1 MYYAPPRAASGGV
14 DLLRRTILTLALL
27 TLFLTAGSAFAD
39 AGAELYPF
47 YDGQAY
53 RLMDSNGDMLSDLSC
68 DYISAIQLDDS
79 QKRFVAFMSDENGSR
94 AVLLDANGQPLT
106 DQDYESI
113 YYQDGALMTVK
124 NGLCGIIDENGD
136 ELLPVKYTS
145 IVPTGEGAF
154 FTSTDDPFDGIADE
168 IYLTYPDGKCRY
180 LGLSGGLYGAF
191 SEGLL
196 CTASRDGLYGYL
208 DTDGKWVIAPVYE
221 HAADFSGGLAEVMRG
236 GLYGLIDKQGNLVLP
251 IKYDFIASSASTGD
265 DARIIV
271 AIADGSAAIYD
282 RASMMPI
289 AMVSN
294 VQYAFLPTAGTAMLL
309 NGETI
314 RLYSL
319 AGHSVELDVGIN
331 DSVEVLSD
339 TQVFVSDPQTMTAS
353 IIDISGSGKPAV
365 EFTDTA
371 SAYPMFNGAEINAI
385 CVSRDDG
392 AHTLWGVYALDG
404 SEILPVEYDSIV
416 QTCDGVFSVKAGS
429 ECGLIRADGEWIFR
443 NDNTGG
449 SSEDNSDY
457 SDTVEAETDY

>member
-1 MYYAPPRAASGGV
+1 
-14 DLLRRTILTLALL
+14 
-27 TLFLTAGSAFAD
+27 
-39 AGAELYPF
+39 
-47 YDGQAY
+47 
-53 RLMDSNGDMLSDLSC
+53 
-68 DYISAIQLDDS
+68 
-79 QKRFVAFMSDENGSR
+79 
-94 AVLLDANGQPLT
+94 
-106 DQDYESI
+106 
-113 YYQDGALMTVK
+113 
-124 NGLCGIIDENGD
+124 
-136 ELLPVKYTS
+136 
-145 IVPTGEGAF
+145 
-154 FTSTDDPFDGIADE
+154 
-168 IYLTYPDGKCRY
+168 
-180 LGLSGGLYGAF
+180 
-191 SEGLL
+191 
-196 CTASRDGLYGYL
+196 
-208 DTDGKWVIAPVYE
+208 
-221 HAADFSGGLAEVMRG
+221 
-236 GLYGLIDKQGNLVLP
+236 
-251 IKYDFIASSASTGD
+251 
-265 DARIIV
+265 
-271 AIADGSAAIYD
+271 
-282 RASMMPI
+282 MMPI

-309 NGETI
+309 NDETI

-353 IIDISGSGKPAV
+353 IIDISGSGEPAV

-429 ECGLIRADGEWIFR
+429 KCGLIRADGEWIFR

-457 SDTVEAETDY
+457 SDTVDAETDY